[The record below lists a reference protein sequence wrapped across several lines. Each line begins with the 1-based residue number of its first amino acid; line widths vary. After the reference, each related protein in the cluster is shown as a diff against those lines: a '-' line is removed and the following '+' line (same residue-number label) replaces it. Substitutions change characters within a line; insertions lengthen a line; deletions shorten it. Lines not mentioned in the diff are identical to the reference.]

1 MAPIALDPMPTYDYR
16 CKDCGHEFETQQ
28 SFSDDPLTVCPTCGG
43 NLRKVFSAVGIAFK
57 GDGFYKNDSRTSKA
71 KSSSGEKAGSSEKT
85 GSGDSTT
92 TTTTTKDTPAPA
104 TTAPAST
111 TAAAPSKP
119 SPSSSVV

>member
-1 MAPIALDPMPTYDYR
+1 MPPIALDPMPTYDYR

-57 GDGFYKNDSRTSKA
+57 GDGFYKNDSRTSKS
-71 KSSSGEKAGSSEKT
+71 KSTSGEKS
-85 GSGDSTT
+85 GSGDSA
-92 TTTTTKDTPAPA
+92 TTTTKDTPAPA

-111 TAAAPSKP
+111 TAATPST
-119 SPSSSVV
+119 SSTSSSVA